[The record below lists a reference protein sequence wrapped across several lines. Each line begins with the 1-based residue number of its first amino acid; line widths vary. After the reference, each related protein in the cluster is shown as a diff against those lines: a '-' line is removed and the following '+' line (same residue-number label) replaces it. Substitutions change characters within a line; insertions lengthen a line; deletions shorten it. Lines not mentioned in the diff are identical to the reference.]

1 VRLRLPARGRR
12 AGPPGLPAGLWA
24 DDFARLDRACRR
36 FVQVADGRAD
46 LAGVRKALQEA
57 PAAWAACL
65 AAAERGARAGVAEVP
80 REDDLAAL
88 HRALSRVA
96 GRCAQAAEA
105 VVLGGPDGGA
115 AAAQRAADQAL
126 ALLRPL
132 AVG

>member
-1 VRLRLPARGRR
+1 
-12 AGPPGLPAGLWA
+12 LWA

-36 FVQVADGRAD
+36 FVQVAGGRAD
-46 LAGVRKALQEA
+46 LAGVRATLHEA
-57 PAAWAACL
+57 RAAAWVACL

-88 HRALSRVA
+88 HRALSRAA

-105 VVLGGPDGGA
+105 VVLSGPDGGA

-126 ALLRPL
+126 ALLRPPS
-132 AVG
+132 AG